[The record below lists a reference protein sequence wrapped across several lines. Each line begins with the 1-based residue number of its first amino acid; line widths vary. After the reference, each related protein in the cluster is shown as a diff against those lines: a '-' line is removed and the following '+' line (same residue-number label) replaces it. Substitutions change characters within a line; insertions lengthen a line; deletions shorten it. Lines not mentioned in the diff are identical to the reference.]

1 MPPDLGRINRS
12 DGFVDK
18 DAITI
23 DLVRD
28 QSSECRT
35 GSVGLL
41 KGEILFVCEF
51 LIRTVDSFVVAS
63 TVRENNEAPGVCRRR
78 SGSGRHA
85 IVIKS
90 LGAASGQNT
99 K

>member
-1 MPPDLGRINRS
+1 MLPSLGRINRS

-35 GSVGLL
+35 GSVDLL
-41 KGEILFVCEF
+41 KGETLLVCEF
-51 LIRTVDSFVVAS
+51 LIRTVGGFVVAS
-63 TVRENNEAPGVCRRR
+63 TARENNEAPGVCGRR

-85 IVIKS
+85 VVIKC

>member
-1 MPPDLGRINRS
+1 MLPSLVRIKRS

-35 GSVGLL
+35 GSVDLL
-41 KGEILFVCEF
+41 KGETLFVCEF
-51 LIRTVDSFVVAS
+51 LIRTVGGFVVAS
-63 TVRENNEAPGVCRRR
+63 TARENNEAPGVCGRR

-85 IVIKS
+85 VVIKC
-90 LGAASGQNT
+90 LGAASG
-99 K
+99 